1 MSILIA
7 DDHPL
12 FREALTRAVASA
24 LPQSTIHQADSVPAL
39 LTAVEQH
46 PDIDLILLDLTMP
59 GAEGFSALI
68 HLRAHHPT
76 LPVLV
81 VSARE
86 EPALMRRA
94 LAHGAAGFVPKS
106 APVETLAEALQ
117 QVLEGERWTPPGLDR
132 QGEVEP
138 DELAFGRRIAE
149 LTPQQF
155 RVLGMVGT
163 GLLNKQI
170 AYELAVSEAT
180 IKAHMTAI
188 MRKLGAHSRTQVAVL
203 VSRLGLDNEARLES
217 PVD

>member
-12 FREALTRAVASA
+12 FRDALSRAVAQA
-24 LPQSTIHQADSVPAL
+24 LPGMALHQADSVPAL
-39 LTAVEQH
+39 LASVDSLGDLE
-46 PDIDLILLDLTMP
+46 LILLDLTMP
-59 GAEGFSALI
+59 GAEGFSALV

-106 APVETLAEALQ
+106 APVAELSAALT
-117 QVLEGERWTPPGLDR
+117 QVLEGERWIPAGAGAL
-132 QGEVEP
+132 EVDAEEI
-138 DELAFGRRIAE
+138 DLAARIAE

-155 RVLGMVGT
+155 RVLGMVAG

-170 AYELAVSEAT
+170 AYELGVSEAT

-188 MRKLGAHSRTQVAVL
+188 LRKLGAHSRTQVAVL
-203 VSRLGLDNEARLES
+203 ISRLGLDAAAR
-217 PVD
+217 PTDA

>member
-12 FREALTRAVASA
+12 FRDALSRAVAQS
-24 LPQSTIHQADSVPAL
+24 LPGTTLHQVESVPAL
-39 LTAVEQH
+39 LSAVEA
-46 PDIDLILLDLTMP
+46 IGDLDLVLLDLTMP

-68 HLRAHHPT
+68 HLRAHHPA

-94 LAHGAAGFVPKS
+94 LTHGAAGFVPKS
-106 APVETLAEALQ
+106 APVGQLGEALRC
-117 QVLEGERWTPPGLDR
+117 VLDGDRWMPEAARDGHH
-132 QGEVEP
+132 VA
-138 DELAFGRRIAE
+138 DEEIDLARRVAE

-155 RVLGMVGT
+155 RVLGMVAH

-203 VSRLGLDNEARLES
+203 VGRLGLDSAAQDPNGA
-217 PVD
+217 V